1 MYKLKRILFE
11 IVKKIIK
18 HLFNKLGY
26 KITKEDALETSIPV
40 EASSY
45 EVELIHSAKKYSMTD
60 YKNLY
65 LSTQVV
71 KHVSKTIIEGD
82 IVECGVWKGGHLIVF
97 KSLCEKYNLDKK
109 IFAYDTY
116 QGMTCSS
123 DDDVNWEGEKA
134 IDLLKNNSAKEN
146 DGDNIWCYASLNLV
160 KKNIISVLG
169 NVDNINF
176 IKGDVA
182 KTLKE
187 KKNLPNKI
195 SILRL
200 DTDFYE
206 STKIELETLYP
217 LLQEG
222 GILIVDDYGHWS
234 GAKKAV
240 DEYFKNIYHFKHVIN
255 GSCRMIIKKTISQ

>member
-1 MYKLKRILFE
+1 MNKIKKILFN
-11 IVKKIIK
+11 VTKKIIK
-18 HLFNKLGY
+18 YLLNKLGY
-26 KITKEDALETSIPV
+26 KITKEDALEISIPV
-40 EASSY
+40 EASSN
-45 EVELIHSAKKYSMTD
+45 EVELIHAVKKYSMTD

-65 LSTQVV
+65 LSTQVA
-71 KHVSKTIIEGD
+71 KYVSETNVEGD

-97 KSLCEKYNLDKK
+97 KSLCDKYNLDKK
-109 IFAYDTY
+109 IFAYDTFE
-116 QGMTCSS
+116 GMTDSS
-123 DDDVNWEGEKA
+123 DDDFNYKGEKA
-134 IDLLKNNSAKEN
+134 IDLLKNISANEN
-146 DGDNIWCYASLNLV
+146 DGDNIWCYASLDLV
-160 KKNIISVLG
+160 KKNITNVLG
-169 NVDNINF
+169 NIDNINF

-182 KTLKE
+182 DTLQE

-206 STKIELETLYP
+206 STKIELEILYP

-240 DEYFKNIYHFKHVIN
+240 DEYFKNNYHFKHVIN
-255 GSCRMIIKKTISQ
+255 GTCRMIVKKNKP